1 MGFCHGKEQSKEDG
15 EEQDAWGTG
24 NWDCCSYWIREK
36 EIRRPQVLSCSTGR
50 CHLDLRHQ
58 GQVKQATG
66 SGQFCCLLCH
76 SPPSCSKTFIFI
88 LNPWKVLLMF
98 ASCCRHAF
106 AMFEWSVLPACS
118 HLASWLWKK
127 DTQQQGYSLKND
139 ALLWKFWSRDTIWN
153 WAPVLKQRL
162 NCQGGV
168 ELFVWQNTVG
178 KVV

>member
-50 CHLDLRHQ
+50 CHLDLQHQ

-76 SPPSCSKTFIFI
+76 SHSSCSKTFIFI

-98 ASCCRHAF
+98 QAAVD
-106 AMFEWSVLPACS
+106 M
-118 HLASWLWKK
+118 HLLCLNDLSFLHVPTWPVDCEKKILNNKVIHWKMMLCFGNSEAEI
-127 DTQQQGYSLKND
+127 QSEIEHL
-139 ALLWKFWSRDTIWN
+139 S
-153 WAPVLKQRL
+153 
-162 NCQGGV
+162 
-168 ELFVWQNTVG
+168 
-178 KVV
+178 